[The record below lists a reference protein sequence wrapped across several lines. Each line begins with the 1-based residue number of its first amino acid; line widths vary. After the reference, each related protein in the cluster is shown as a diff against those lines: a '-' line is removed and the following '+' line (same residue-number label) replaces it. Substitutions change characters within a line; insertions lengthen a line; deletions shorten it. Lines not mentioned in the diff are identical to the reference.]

1 MTCHACYTGEIGF
14 NFVVISFGFVS
25 RVSMRKFGNGL
36 ERGRLNRKSEVLDR
50 IDHLAEA
57 IYRILEL
64 ESPDNLLEEVT
75 DVIAS
80 SVFKLK
86 VCKVLIK
93 NMNLS
98 IDKLS

>member
-1 MTCHACYTGEIGF
+1 
-14 NFVVISFGFVS
+14 
-25 RVSMRKFGNGL
+25 MRKFGNGL

-64 ESPDNLLEEVT
+64 ESPDNLLEEIT

-86 VCKVLIK
+86 VCKILIK